1 MELLPWIII
10 ISVGLYFFFKDDK
23 KETAE
28 KMQIKRAEEERQR
41 KEEEKELEKKILSDE
56 NFKYNLKELEVPYRW
71 MTLAGGTDPLLS
83 PHIRFEETKWGG
95 YQIVL
100 EKMGYDLRTDNLKTY
115 YNSSNWSERERALE
129 LFNKDLFKKYAEEMK
144 SIVSIEWIADKLI
157 RLKNESKYDDEF
169 VLTYTSSAPKDA
181 KERELLARE
190 LTQTQIFYN

>member
-28 KMQIKRAEEERQR
+28 KIKIQRAEEERKR
-41 KEEEKELEKKILSDE
+41 KEEEKELEKNILSDE
-56 NFKYNLKELEVPYRW
+56 NFKYLLKELEVPYRW
-71 MTLAGGTDPLLS
+71 MTLAGGTDPLLK
-83 PHIRFEETKWGG
+83 PHIRFEETKRGG

-100 EKMGYDLRTDNLKTY
+100 EKMGYDLWTDNLKTY
-115 YNSSNWSERERALE
+115 YNSSNWSEREQALE

-157 RLKNESKYDDEF
+157 RLKNERKYDDEF
-169 VLTYTSSAPKDA
+169 VLTYTFPAPKDA